1 MNEKNAEPLDTVAH
15 NDKSSDSL
23 PATAVEDVGP
33 SNAPAEDVLIVD
45 WEGPDDLE
53 NPRNWTTRA
62 KWGATAIVSAFT
74 FISPVSSS
82 MVAPAVGQIAQQFGI
97 TSTVIEAMSISVFV
111 LAYAFG
117 PLFLG
122 PMSEMYGRSRVLQIS
137 NLWFLA
143 WNLGCA
149 FAQNT
154 GQLIAFRFLAGL
166 GGSAPL
172 AVGGGVIGDLFS
184 ADNRGQAIAIY
195 SLAPLIGP
203 VVGPIAGAWIA
214 ERTTWRWVF
223 WSTTIADGIVQIL
236 GLFFLKETYAPILLE
251 RKAEKIRKD
260 MDEEKANR
268 MQIRTV
274 FQTSKQNWTSF
285 FGKSLVRPFALFIR
299 EPIVQALGLYMA
311 FVYGQLYLF
320 ITTLPSI
327 YEGLYHEK
335 VGIAGLHYLALGV
348 GLSGASQV
356 NARMM
361 DKIYALLKKRNGGVG
376 KPEFRLPSIIPGT
389 ILLPVG
395 LLLNGWTAQNRVFW
409 LVPDIGTAFVGAGT
423 ILVFQSIQTYV
434 LDCYTLHA
442 ASALAAVSFLRS
454 IAGFGF
460 PLFAPS
466 MFNALGYGKGD
477 TILAVVAIVI
487 GCPAPWLLWYYGERL
502 RAASRH
508 ARS

>member
-1 MNEKNAEPLDTVAH
+1 
-15 NDKSSDSL
+15 
-23 PATAVEDVGP
+23 
-33 SNAPAEDVLIVD
+33 
-45 WEGPDDLE
+45 
-53 NPRNWTTRA
+53 
-62 KWGATAIVSAFT
+62 
-74 FISPVSSS
+74 
-82 MVAPAVGQIAQQFGI
+82 
-97 TSTVIEAMSISVFV
+97 
-111 LAYAFG
+111 
-117 PLFLG
+117 
-122 PMSEMYGRSRVLQIS
+122 
-137 NLWFLA
+137 
-143 WNLGCA
+143 
-149 FAQNT
+149 
-154 GQLIAFRFLAGL
+154 
-166 GGSAPL
+166 
-172 AVGGGVIGDLFS
+172 
-184 ADNRGQAIAIY
+184 
-195 SLAPLIGP
+195 
-203 VVGPIAGAWIA
+203 
-214 ERTTWRWVF
+214 F